1 MLDFRSLTEHDFPML
16 LQWLQKPHVREWWN
30 DGDDTLEKVAAHYGT
45 EPDTERFI
53 LMLAEDEGGE
63 FRPVGYFQYYNDE
76 PGIVGIDQFIGE
88 EGLINK
94 GIGTQ
99 AVRAFLDLI
108 AEREDPHTI
117 VLDPDPANTRAI
129 RCYEKAGFQQYE
141 TVITDEGIT
150 AYMMRVVRRPADASK
165 SSKG

>member
-1 MLDFRSLTEHDFPML
+1 MLDFRPLTRDDFPL
-16 LQWLQKPHVREWWN
+16 LLLWLAKPHVKEWWD

-53 LMLAEDEGGE
+53 LMLADEEGGA

-76 PGIVGIDQFIGE
+76 PGTIGIDQFIGE
-88 EGLINK
+88 ESLINR

-108 AEREDPHTI
+108 AEREDPHTM
-117 VLDPDPANTRAI
+117 VLDPDPANARAI
-129 RCYEKAGFQQYE
+129 RCYEKAGFQHYE
-141 TVITDEGIT
+141 TVITDEGLP
-150 AYMMRVVRRPADASK
+150 AYMMRVVCRPVDPSEGRK
-165 SSKG
+165 D